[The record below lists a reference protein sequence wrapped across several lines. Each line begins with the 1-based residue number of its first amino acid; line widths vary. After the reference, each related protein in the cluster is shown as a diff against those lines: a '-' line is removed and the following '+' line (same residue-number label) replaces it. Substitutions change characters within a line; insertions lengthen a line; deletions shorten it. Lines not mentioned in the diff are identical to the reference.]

1 MQRIVI
7 VVIFAIII
15 ITATTTTI
23 IFSII
28 IIGIIIIIN
37 IVSSSSSSIIIFI
50 IIIIFINIFT
60 IQVSPSAPEH
70 PSCHKTTPTPF
81 YPPTGSYSAQRAV
94 SAPSFRPNPP
104 ASAKLSH
111 DKNMKQQCVDQRMP
125 DGETGPVTNRRL

>member
-28 IIGIIIIIN
+28 IIGIII
-37 IVSSSSSSIIIFI
+37 VSSSSSIIIFI

>member
-15 ITATTTTI
+15 ITATTTTF

-28 IIGIIIIIN
+28 IIGIII
-37 IVSSSSSSIIIFI
+37 VSSSSSIIIFI

-111 DKNMKQQCVDQRMP
+111 DKNMKQPCVDQRMP